1 LADGL
6 PTENLTAMCI
16 SPATAQALTL
26 MSFAQVAVAARPNQ
40 AAMLALA
47 DQV

>member
-1 LADGL
+1 
-6 PTENLTAMCI
+6 
-16 SPATAQALTL
+16 

-47 DQV
+47 DQVGKPNSFNSL